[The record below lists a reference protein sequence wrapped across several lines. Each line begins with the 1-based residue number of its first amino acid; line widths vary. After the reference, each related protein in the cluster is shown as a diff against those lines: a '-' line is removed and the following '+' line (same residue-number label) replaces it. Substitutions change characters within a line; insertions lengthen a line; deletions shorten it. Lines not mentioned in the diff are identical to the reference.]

1 MNNANATDTNSDA
14 MELFKRDA
22 HLNQLK
28 NKLEEN
34 RKKML
39 GNRLLLKQ
47 TSKTNP
53 HLDGLVKVYNEYYNT
68 FKTNIKLQI
77 SALERIVKH
86 LNEMMEKEKE
96 KEKEKDNEDAE
107 DAEDAEDDIDINSNS
122 GNINTSS
129 KNMTHQLKE
138 DKKMMMKEIQT
149 LKKLLPSS

>member
-1 MNNANATDTNSDA
+1 MNYANANDANSDA
-14 MELFKRDA
+14 MKLFKRDA

-53 HLDGLVKVYNEYYNT
+53 HLDGLVKMYDEYYNT

-86 LNEMMEKEKE
+86 LNEMMEKNVEE
-96 KEKEKDNEDAE
+96 YVENTEDAE

-122 GNINTSS
+122 GNIDI
-129 KNMTHQLKE
+129 KNMTHQLKN

-149 LKKLLPSS
+149 LKKLLLSS

>member
-1 MNNANATDTNSDA
+1 MNNANANDANSDA
-14 MELFKRDA
+14 MKLFKRDA

-53 HLDGLVKVYNEYYNT
+53 HLDGLVKMYDEYYNT

-86 LNEMMEKEKE
+86 LNEMMEKNVEE
-96 KEKEKDNEDAE
+96 YVEN
-107 DAEDAEDDIDINSNS
+107 AEDAEDDIDINSNS
-122 GNINTSS
+122 GNIDI
-129 KNMTHQLKE
+129 KNMTHQLKN

-149 LKKLLPSS
+149 LKKLLLSS

>member
-1 MNNANATDTNSDA
+1 MNHTDDGDNSDA
-14 MELFKRDA
+14 MELFKRDM
-22 HLNQLK
+22 HLNQIK

-53 HLDGLVKVYNEYYNT
+53 HLGGLVKVYDEYYHT

-86 LNEMMEKEKE
+86 LNEMMKEEKY
-96 KEKEKDNEDAE
+96 NEDTTE
-107 DAEDAEDDIDINSNS
+107 YDDINRI
-122 GNINTSS
+122 IPTR
-129 KNMTHQLKE
+129 QLKK
-138 DKKMMMKEIQT
+138 DKTMIMKEIQT
-149 LKKLLPSS
+149 LKKLLLQ

>member
-1 MNNANATDTNSDA
+1 MNHTDDGANSDA
-14 MELFKRDA
+14 MELFKRDM
-22 HLNQLK
+22 HLNQIK

-53 HLDGLVKVYNEYYNT
+53 HLGGLVKVYDEYYHT

-86 LNEMMEKEKE
+86 LNKMMEEEKY
-96 KEKEKDNEDAE
+96 NEDE
-107 DAEDAEDDIDINSNS
+107 DTTEYDDIN
-122 GNINTSS
+122 NIIP
-129 KNMTHQLKE
+129 MHQLKK

-149 LKKLLPSS
+149 LKKLLSS

>member
-47 TSKTNP
+47 TSKINP
-53 HLDGLVKVYNEYYNT
+53 HLGGLVKVYDEYYNT

-86 LNEMMEKEKE
+86 LNKMMKKN
-96 KEKEKDNEDAE
+96 NEDTE
-107 DAEDAEDDIDINSNS
+107 YVGNDDDDIIHINRK
-122 GNINTSS
+122 NT
-129 KNMTHQLKE
+129 TRQLKK
-138 DKKMMMKEIQT
+138 DKKMMMKELQT
-149 LKKLLPSS
+149 LKKLYHHHN

>member
-1 MNNANATDTNSDA
+1 MNHTDDGANSETDA
-14 MELFKRDA
+14 KQLFKRDM
-22 HLNQLK
+22 HLNQIK

-53 HLDGLVKVYNEYYNT
+53 HLGGLVKVYDEYYHT

-86 LNEMMEKEKE
+86 LNKMMEEEKY
-96 KEKEKDNEDAE
+96 NEDTEYE
-107 DAEDAEDDIDINSNS
+107 DANRK
-122 GNINTSS
+122 NT
-129 KNMTHQLKE
+129 TRQLKK
-138 DKKMMMKEIQT
+138 DKTMIVKEIET
-149 LKKLLPSS
+149 LKKLLLQ

>member
-1 MNNANATDTNSDA
+1 MNHTDDGANSDA
-14 MELFKRDA
+14 MELFKRDM
-22 HLNQLK
+22 HLNQIK

-53 HLDGLVKVYNEYYNT
+53 HLGGLVKVYDEYYHT

-86 LNEMMEKEKE
+86 LNKMMEEEKY
-96 KEKEKDNEDAE
+96 NEDTTE
-107 DAEDAEDDIDINSNS
+107 YDDINS
-122 GNINTSS
+122 IIPTR
-129 KNMTHQLKE
+129 QLKK
-138 DKKMMMKEIQT
+138 DKTMIMKEIQT
-149 LKKLLPSS
+149 LKKLLLQ

>member
-1 MNNANATDTNSDA
+1 MNNTDHDANSETDA
-14 MELFKRDA
+14 KQLFKRDM
-22 HLNQLK
+22 HLNQIK

-53 HLDGLVKVYNEYYNT
+53 HLGGLVKVYDEYYHT

-86 LNEMMEKEKE
+86 LNKMMEEEKY
-96 KEKEKDNEDAE
+96 NEDTTE
-107 DAEDAEDDIDINSNS
+107 YDDINRK
-122 GNINTSS
+122 NT
-129 KNMTHQLKE
+129 TRQLKK
-138 DKKMMMKEIQT
+138 DKTMIVKEIET
-149 LKKLLPSS
+149 LKKLLLQ

>member
-1 MNNANATDTNSDA
+1 MNNANANDANSDA
-14 MELFKRDA
+14 MKLFKRDA

-53 HLDGLVKVYNEYYNT
+53 HLGGLVKVYDEYYNT

-86 LNEMMEKEKE
+86 LNEMLEKNVE
-96 KEKEKDNEDAE
+96 EDAE
-107 DAEDAEDDIDINSNS
+107 DAIDINSNTC
-122 GNINTSS
+122 NIDI
-129 KNMTHQLKE
+129 KNMTHQLKN

-149 LKKLLPSS
+149 LKKLLSS

>member
-1 MNNANATDTNSDA
+1 MNHTDDGANSDA
-14 MELFKRDA
+14 MELFKRDM
-22 HLNQLK
+22 HLNQIK

-53 HLDGLVKVYNEYYNT
+53 HLGGLVKVYDEYYHT

-86 LNEMMEKEKE
+86 LNEMMEEEKY
-96 KEKEKDNEDAE
+96 NEDTTE
-107 DAEDAEDDIDINSNS
+107 YDDINS
-122 GNINTSS
+122 IIPTR
-129 KNMTHQLKE
+129 QLKK
-138 DKKMMMKEIQT
+138 DKTMIMKEIQT
-149 LKKLLPSS
+149 LKKLLLQ

>member
-47 TSKTNP
+47 TSKINP
-53 HLDGLVKVYNEYYNT
+53 HLGGLVKVYDEYYNT

-86 LNEMMEKEKE
+86 LNEMMEKEKY
-96 KEKEKDNEDAE
+96 NEDAE
-107 DAEDAEDDIDINSNS
+107 DAEDVD
-122 GNINTSS
+122 
-129 KNMTHQLKE
+129 KNMTRQLKK
-138 DKKMMMKEIQT
+138 DKKMMMKELQT
-149 LKKLLPSS
+149 LKKLYHHHN

>member
-1 MNNANATDTNSDA
+1 MNNTDHDANSETDA
-14 MELFKRDA
+14 KQLFKRDM
-22 HLNQLK
+22 HLNQIK

-53 HLDGLVKVYNEYYNT
+53 HLGGLVKVYDEYYHT

-86 LNEMMEKEKE
+86 LNKMMEEEKY
-96 KEKEKDNEDAE
+96 NEDTEYE
-107 DAEDAEDDIDINSNS
+107 DANRK
-122 GNINTSS
+122 NT
-129 KNMTHQLKE
+129 TRQLKK
-138 DKKMMMKEIQT
+138 DKTMIMKEIEA
-149 LKKLLPSS
+149 LKKLLLQ

>member
-1 MNNANATDTNSDA
+1 MNHTDHDANSETDA
-14 MELFKRDA
+14 KQLFKRDM
-22 HLNQLK
+22 HLNQIK

-53 HLDGLVKVYNEYYNT
+53 HLGGLVKVYDEYYHS

-86 LNEMMEKEKE
+86 LNKMMEEH
-96 KEKEKDNEDAE
+96 AE
-107 DAEDAEDDIDINSNS
+107 YADYDTDIIHINNK
-122 GNINTSS
+122 N
-129 KNMTHQLKE
+129 KNMTRQLKK
-138 DKKMMMKEIQT
+138 DKTMIVKEIKT
-149 LKKLLPSS
+149 LKKLLLQ

>member
-1 MNNANATDTNSDA
+1 MNHTDDGANSDA
-14 MELFKRDA
+14 MELFKRDM
-22 HLNQLK
+22 HLNQIK

-53 HLDGLVKVYNEYYNT
+53 HLGGLVKVYDEYYHT

-86 LNEMMEKEKE
+86 LNEMMKEEKY
-96 KEKEKDNEDAE
+96 NEDTTE
-107 DAEDAEDDIDINSNS
+107 YDDINS
-122 GNINTSS
+122 IIPTR
-129 KNMTHQLKE
+129 QLKK
-138 DKKMMMKEIQT
+138 DKTMIMKEIQT
-149 LKKLLPSS
+149 LKKLLLQ

>member
-1 MNNANATDTNSDA
+1 MNHTDDDANSETDA
-14 MELFKRDA
+14 KQLFKRDM
-22 HLNQLK
+22 HLNQIK

-34 RKKML
+34 QKKML

-53 HLDGLVKVYNEYYNT
+53 HLGGLVKVYDEYYHT

-86 LNEMMEKEKE
+86 LNKMMEEEKY
-96 KEKEKDNEDAE
+96 NEDTTE
-107 DAEDAEDDIDINSNS
+107 YDDIN
-122 GNINTSS
+122 NI
-129 KNMTHQLKE
+129 MPMHQLKQ

-149 LKKLLPSS
+149 LKKLLSS

>member
-1 MNNANATDTNSDA
+1 MNHTDDSANSDA
-14 MELFKRDA
+14 MELFKRDM
-22 HLNQLK
+22 HLNQIK

-53 HLDGLVKVYNEYYNT
+53 HLGGLVKVYDEYYHT

-86 LNEMMEKEKE
+86 LNEMMKEEKY
-96 KEKEKDNEDAE
+96 NEDTTE
-107 DAEDAEDDIDINSNS
+107 YDDINS
-122 GNINTSS
+122 IIPTR
-129 KNMTHQLKE
+129 QLKK
-138 DKKMMMKEIQT
+138 DKTMIMKEIQT
-149 LKKLLPSS
+149 LKKLLLQ

>member
-1 MNNANATDTNSDA
+1 MNNTDHDANSETDA
-14 MELFKRDA
+14 KQLFKRDM
-22 HLNQLK
+22 HLNQIK

-53 HLDGLVKVYNEYYNT
+53 HLGGLVKVYDEYYHS

-86 LNEMMEKEKE
+86 LNKMMEEEKY
-96 KEKEKDNEDAE
+96 NEDTEYE
-107 DAEDAEDDIDINSNS
+107 DANRK
-122 GNINTSS
+122 NT
-129 KNMTHQLKE
+129 TRQLKK
-138 DKKMMMKEIQT
+138 DKTMIMKEIEA
-149 LKKLLPSS
+149 LKKLLLQ

>member
-1 MNNANATDTNSDA
+1 MNHTDDGANSETDA
-14 MELFKRDA
+14 MELFKRDM
-22 HLNQLK
+22 HLNQIK

-53 HLDGLVKVYNEYYNT
+53 HLGGLVKVYDEYYHT

-86 LNEMMEKEKE
+86 LNKMMEEEKY
-96 KEKEKDNEDAE
+96 NEDE
-107 DAEDAEDDIDINSNS
+107 DTTEYDDIN
-122 GNINTSS
+122 NIIP
-129 KNMTHQLKE
+129 MHQLKK

-149 LKKLLPSS
+149 LKKLLSS

>member
-1 MNNANATDTNSDA
+1 MNHTDDSANSDA
-14 MELFKRDA
+14 MELFKRDM
-22 HLNQLK
+22 HLNQIK

-53 HLDGLVKVYNEYYNT
+53 HLGGLVKVYDEYYHT

-86 LNEMMEKEKE
+86 LNEMMKEEKY
-96 KEKEKDNEDAE
+96 NEDTTE
-107 DAEDAEDDIDINSNS
+107 YDDINRI
-122 GNINTSS
+122 IPTR
-129 KNMTHQLKE
+129 QLKK
-138 DKKMMMKEIQT
+138 DKTMIMKEIQT
-149 LKKLLPSS
+149 LKKLLLQ

>member
-1 MNNANATDTNSDA
+1 MNHTDDGANSETDA
-14 MELFKRDA
+14 KQLFKRDM
-22 HLNQLK
+22 HLNQIK

-53 HLDGLVKVYNEYYNT
+53 HLGGLVKVYDEYYHT

-86 LNEMMEKEKE
+86 LNKMMEEEKY
-96 KEKEKDNEDAE
+96 NEDTTE
-107 DAEDAEDDIDINSNS
+107 YDDINRK
-122 GNINTSS
+122 NT
-129 KNMTHQLKE
+129 TRQLKK
-138 DKKMMMKEIQT
+138 DKTMIVKEIET
-149 LKKLLPSS
+149 LKKLLLQ

>member
-1 MNNANATDTNSDA
+1 MNHTDDGANSDA
-14 MELFKRDA
+14 MELFKRDM
-22 HLNQLK
+22 HLNQIK

-53 HLDGLVKVYNEYYNT
+53 HLGGLVKVYDEYYHT

-86 LNEMMEKEKE
+86 LNEMMEEEKY
-96 KEKEKDNEDAE
+96 NEDTTE
-107 DAEDAEDDIDINSNS
+107 YDDINS
-122 GNINTSS
+122 IIPTR
-129 KNMTHQLKE
+129 QLKK
-138 DKKMMMKEIQT
+138 DKTMIMKEIET
-149 LKKLLPSS
+149 LKKLLLQ